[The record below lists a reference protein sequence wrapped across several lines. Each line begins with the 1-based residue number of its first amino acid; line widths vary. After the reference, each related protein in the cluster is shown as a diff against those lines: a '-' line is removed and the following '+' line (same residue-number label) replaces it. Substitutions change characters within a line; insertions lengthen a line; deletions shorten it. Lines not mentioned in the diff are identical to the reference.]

1 MTEKRFT
8 ICVDSN
14 DLKSLWDNERTEEEP
29 LLWLTRSD
37 RIGGIDDVCK
47 LLNELHDKN
56 EQLKYALNQRTTQ
69 CDKYYEENEQ
79 LKQNCNDLETAFD
92 ICRQERGRQ
101 QEEIECLSEENE
113 QLKQELFESEKDYLE
128 INYADNPVRRDDKIQ
143 SLKEEFKER
152 FGRDFE

>member
-1 MTEKRFT
+1 MTENKRFT

-56 EQLKYALNQRTTQ
+56 EQLKLDLKVANDGADLYKDINEALE
-69 CDKYYEENEQ
+69 KENKQ
-79 LKQNCNDLETAFD
+79 LKS
-92 ICRQERGRQ
+92 
-101 QEEIECLSEENE
+101 EINE
-113 QLKQELFESEKDYLE
+113 WKDRCYEAESNLIYEYSTNIEKDMKELHKE
-128 INYADNPVRRDDKIQ
+128 IYGDV
-143 SLKEEFKER
+143 E
-152 FGRDFE
+152 

>member
-1 MTEKRFT
+1 MMFNTEMIAEDLKGGKEDMTENKRFT

-56 EQLKYALNQRTTQ
+56 EQLKLDLKVANDGADLYKDINEALE
-69 CDKYYEENEQ
+69 KENKQ
-79 LKQNCNDLETAFD
+79 LKS
-92 ICRQERGRQ
+92 
-101 QEEIECLSEENE
+101 EINE
-113 QLKQELFESEKDYLE
+113 WKDRCYEAESNLIYEYSTNIEKDMKELHKE
-128 INYADNPVRRDDKIQ
+128 IYGDV
-143 SLKEEFKER
+143 E
-152 FGRDFE
+152 